1 MKKHIKEYIIGV
13 YNENH
18 TEVCMFLTT
27 INGPLVVKPSTKQ
40 NTTMDLKTIL
50 KYHKDDMRFIY
61 GSVDNDNQLVYEKI

>member
-1 MKKHIKEYIIGV
+1 MS
-13 YNENH
+13 
-18 TEVCMFLTT
+18 FLTT